1 MIHNSLRSF
10 VRHSFRYLCP
20 ALLLCATG
28 LANAAGP
35 VIIQANVTGT
45 TLKIVGTDLQQKDPA
60 KHPTVVALGAVR
72 LPTTSVSAN
81 MVLAQV
87 PAAIPPGSYLLTV
100 DTGEAPG
107 DESWVTVGAV
117 GPQGP
122 TGPKGDTGPPGLTG
136 PTGATGPQGLTG
148 PKGDTG
154 AQGPTGPKGDTGA
167 QGPAGPTGATGPQGP
182 AGPTGATGPQGLTG
196 PKGDTGPQGPAG
208 PAGPNGASGYQLKQA
223 STPLA
228 PGLIVVGTLLCDPG
242 KVAVGGGWNVN
253 AEQALNFNAHVIR
266 SSPTADG
273 KGWTGAYYN
282 PGGPT
287 PTVTFYSICL
297 DGPDNSA
304 AAPMQNSVA
313 QQAPQES
320 IAEQAP
326 QEPVF
331 TFYRP

>member
-1 MIHNSLRSF
+1 MTRNSRHVFVLR
-10 VRHSFRYLCP
+10 SFRYLCP

-28 LANAAGP
+28 LASAAPP
-35 VIIQANVTGT
+35 VILEANVTGT
-45 TLKIVGTDLQQKDPA
+45 TLKIVGTDLQHKEPA
-60 KHPTVVALGAVR
+60 KHPTVVTLGSVQ
-72 LPTTSVSAN
+72 LPTTSVTGN

-100 DTGEAPG
+100 NTGDAPS

-117 GPQGP
+117 GPQGQTGPKGDTGPQGP
-122 TGPKGDTGPPGLTG
+122 TGPKGDTG
-136 PTGATGPQGLTG
+136 AQGLTG

-154 AQGPTGPKGDTGA
+154 AQGQTGPKGDTGPRGLTGP
-167 QGPAGPTGATGPQGP
+167 QGDTGPQGP
-182 AGPTGATGPQGLTG
+182 AGPTG
-196 PKGDTGPQGPAG
+196 PK
-208 PAGPNGASGYQLKQA
+208 GASGYQLKQA

-228 PGLIVVGTLLCDPG
+228 PGLIATGTLFCDSG

-253 AEQALNFNAHVIR
+253 AEEAFNFNAHMIR
-266 SSPTADG
+266 SAPTADG

-287 PTVTFYSICL
+287 PTVTLYAICL
-297 DGPDNSA
+297 DAPDNSA
-304 AAPMQNSVA
+304 AAPMQNSGP

-320 IAEQAP
+320 IAEPAP
-326 QEPVF
+326 KETVF